1 MSRVFLPRGLEE
13 FFAARRDAPR
23 APLYA
28 GGTDLLVRLR
38 AQGGAPEELICL
50 ERMAELTAIA
60 EQDDTVF
67 IGAAAPVQAVLDHPL
82 VAERFGVL
90 TQALSQLGSPPIRH
104 MATLGGNLVTASP
117 AGDSLPA
124 LYCLGAQVDIRWAD
138 GKRRAALG
146 DFILGPGRVDLKAGE
161 VVAGVILPAGPEWT
175 LQHFEK
181 VGKRKALAISVASLA
196 ACLRLDGDGLVSLGP
211 FGLGQRGAHR
221 GHLPAGGTGPGRKAP
236 GPGRPARRRR
246 PGPGSGEPHR
256 RSSGHGLLP
265 ARRGR
270 QPVAAP
276 GRGLNRTIFHEP
288 DRHDLHPRIPD
299 PELDILPG
307 LLQHRGLL
315 PVQPVPEPPFDGS

>member
-13 FFAARRDAPR
+13 FFAARRDAPQ

-38 AQGGAPEELICL
+38 AQGGAPEKLICL
-50 ERMAELTAIA
+50 ERVAELTEIA

-138 GKRRAALG
+138 GNRRASLG
-146 DFILGPGRVDLKAGE
+146 EFILGPGRVDLKAGE
-161 VVAGVILPAGPEWT
+161 VVAGVILPTRPEWT

-196 ACLRLDGDGLVSLGP
+196 ACLRLDGDGLVLSARLAWGSVGP
-211 FGLGQRGAHR
+211 TVVTSRPVEQALEGKRLDQAALRAAADLAR
-221 GHLPAGGTGPGRKAP
+221 EAVSPIDDLRATASYRRAVAGN
-236 GPGRPARRRR
+236 
-246 PGPGSGEPHR
+246 
-256 RSSGHGLLP
+256 LLL
-265 ARRGR
+265 RL
-270 QPVAAP
+270 AAA
-276 GRGLNRTIFHEP
+276 
-288 DRHDLHPRIPD
+288 
-299 PELDILPG
+299 
-307 LLQHRGLL
+307 
-315 PVQPVPEPPFDGS
+315 